1 MGRPVTQWQ
10 ILAKDPE
17 RLADFYG
24 RLFAWKVSADNPLNY
39 RRADTGSATDQAC
52 SGRIARPKRM
62 PRR

>member
-24 RLFAWKVSADNPLNY
+24 RLFAWKVSADNPLGY
-39 RRADTGSATDQAC
+39 RQADTGSTK
-52 SGRIARPKRM
+52 GI
-62 PRR
+62 PRGADLL